1 MLFTTPTQFAVLG
14 LVLVAGWL
22 LGLASHPGGGKWK
35 QRYAAERDAH
45 AAHRKDVEAR
55 LAAAETRNAEL
66 EREAERLRVA
76 PSVVAERAPP
86 GTRVVDDAVVTDP
99 RHRDR
104 VVPMTSR
111 AASAARPAYPV
122 GERRGW
128 FDFGPDFGPRP
139 ARRL

>member
-66 EREAERLRVA
+66 EREQERLRTA
-76 PSVVAERAPP
+76 PPVVAERAPM
-86 GTRVVDDAVVTDP
+86 GSRVVDDAIVTDP
-99 RHRDR
+99 RTRGR
-104 VVPMTSR
+104 VAPMTTR

-128 FDFGPDFGPRP
+128 FDFGPRP
-139 ARRL
+139 SHRV